1 MGSIT
6 SKLLAFTNPIIG
18 KEGRKTTD
26 LLPLVTWDAR
36 LDGGGSQVV
45 AAVKQAS
52 AFP

>member
-18 KEGRKTTD
+18 KLERKTTD
-26 LLPLVTWDAR
+26 LPLVTWGAR
-36 LDGGGSQVV
+36 LEGGSQVV